1 VTAAPFDRA
10 AVVLGAGALVG
21 ALFALTTGGP
31 EPVNLI
37 HVRRVGLLVLIV
49 LGALAVVG
57 GLLRRVLL
65 VIAAGT
71 GLVLAAVL
79 QLLQVGRSPNWLGG
93 DGSTL
98 ALMGGLGLGLL
109 AVGLTNR
116 LTARPLREDS

>member
-1 VTAAPFDRA
+1 MTAPPFDRA
-10 AVVLGAGALVG
+10 AVVLGAAALVSTV
-21 ALFALTTGGP
+21 FALTAGGP
-31 EPVNLI
+31 QPVDLI
-37 HVRRVGLLVLIV
+37 HVRRVGVVVLIV
-49 LGALAVVG
+49 LGALAVLG
-57 GLLRRVLL
+57 GMLRRVLL

-79 QLLQVGRSPNWLGG
+79 QLLQVGRASNWLGG

-98 ALMGGLGLGLL
+98 SLMGGLGLGLL